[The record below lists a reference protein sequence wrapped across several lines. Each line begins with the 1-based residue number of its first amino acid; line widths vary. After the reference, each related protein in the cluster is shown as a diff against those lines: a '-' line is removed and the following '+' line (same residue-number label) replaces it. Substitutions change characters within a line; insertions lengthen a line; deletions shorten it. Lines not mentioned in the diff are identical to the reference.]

1 MKITPGNLPS
11 GFKSWWAIYPRKVAK
26 GSAVRAWVK
35 NDCEEIA
42 EEIIKATRKY
52 PFSDEVQYIPHGST
66 WINSWRWMDVNEE
79 ESSGD
84 W

>member
-26 GSAVRAWVK
+26 GAAVRAWVK

-52 PFSDEVQYIPHGST
+52 PFSDEAQYIPHGST

-79 ESSGD
+79 GSGNE